1 MQYDKEIIR
10 ILLEAGEDGL
20 SVQKISRHVFNAC
33 NSLFS
38 PIEQKDV
45 HAYVQQYLI
54 RVTKNKNSIIEKTQ
68 KGIYRLNLD
77 NQETQQLCLQF
88 TDEKEADNVQEKEVD
103 NSLSLFDF

>member
-45 HAYVQQYLI
+45 HTYVQQYLI

-68 KGIYRLNLD
+68 KGIYRLNQD
-77 NQETQQLCLQF
+77 NQETQQLYLQF
-88 TDEKEADNVQEKEVD
+88 TDEKETDNVQEKEID
-103 NSLSLFDF
+103 KSLSLFDF